1 MATYHVTV
9 VPRPGEEPH
18 PATCPL
24 MPCDVMADSEAD
36 ALDQAGSCIAETM
49 QCVWEA
55 YLAHGDTEILDRE
68 MDEIEQWQPI
78 VRHVDRPAV
87 ALEPRAE
94 IIAMPHGG
102 QLYDYGETTGT
113 ESFDVLIDGSTC
125 GRLERRAATAAAL
138 KIAAGNVAPIG
149 NAVGE
154 RVWLIA
160 AARGPLMPFAGRRW
174 PDRSPAGR
182 GQMMRWLDTILA
194 DIRAALEAR

>member
-1 MATYHVTV
+1 
-9 VPRPGEEPH
+9 
-18 PATCPL
+18 
-24 MPCDVMADSEAD
+24 
-36 ALDQAGSCIAETM
+36 
-49 QCVWEA
+49 
-55 YLAHGDTEILDRE
+55 

-125 GRLERRAATAAAL
+125 GRLERWAATAAAL

-154 RVWLIA
+154 RVWFIG
-160 AARGPLMPFAGRRW
+160 AARGPLMPLAGRRW

-182 GQMMRWLDTILA
+182 GEMMRWLDTVLA
-194 DIRAALEAR
+194 DIRATLEAR

>member
-1 MATYHVTV
+1 
-9 VPRPGEEPH
+9 
-18 PATCPL
+18 
-24 MPCDVMADSEAD
+24 
-36 ALDQAGSCIAETM
+36 
-49 QCVWEA
+49 
-55 YLAHGDTEILDRE
+55 

-125 GRLERRAATAAAL
+125 GRLERWAATAAAL

-154 RVWLIA
+154 RVWFIG
-160 AARGPLMPFAGRRW
+160 AARGPLMPLAGAMARSQPRRAW
-174 PDRSPAGR
+174 RV
-182 GQMMRWLDTILA
+182 MRWLDTVLA
-194 DIRAALEAR
+194 DIRATLEAR